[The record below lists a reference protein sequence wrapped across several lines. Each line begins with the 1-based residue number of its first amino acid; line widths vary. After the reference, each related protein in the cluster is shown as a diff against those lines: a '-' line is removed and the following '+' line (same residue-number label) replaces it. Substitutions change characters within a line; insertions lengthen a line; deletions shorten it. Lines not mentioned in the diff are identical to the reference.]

1 MTQMYK
7 VFVNKKEIIL
17 TTDVPQK
24 IKAKVLSLQSITLK
38 KIIRIVRTS
47 KVETLYLVHQN
58 PKKLLPLFK
67 EKLPVVVAAGGVVQ
81 NKEGKL
87 LFIYR
92 KKRWDLPKGKV
103 EKGESLE
110 EGALREV
117 MEETGV
123 KKLKVGDLAGVTY
136 HIFKRRNRYQLK
148 ESHWF
153 FISSKHEG
161 ELVPEAKEDITKAV
175 WKGKKKTIKA
185 LEKTYPNIAHLFDE
199 AKLIKFLFEEE

>member
-1 MTQMYK
+1 MYK
-7 VFVNKKEIIL
+7 VFVNKKEIVL
-17 TTDVPQK
+17 AVNAPK
-24 IKAKVLSLQSITLK
+24 KPKVKVLPLQETPLK
-38 KIIRIVRTS
+38 KIIRILRTT
-47 KVETLYLVHQN
+47 KVETLYLVHHN

-67 EKLPVVVAAGGVVQ
+67 KKLPVAVAAGGVVQ
-81 NKEGKL
+81 NEEGKV

-110 EGALREV
+110 EGAMREV

-136 HIFKRRNRYQLK
+136 HIFKRSNRYQLK

-175 WKGKKKTIKA
+175 WKGKNKTIKA

>member
-17 TTDVPQK
+17 TVNPPK
-24 IKAKVLSLQSITLK
+24 KSKAKVLSLQATPLK
-38 KIIRIVRTS
+38 KIIRILRYT
-47 KVETLYLVHQN
+47 KVETLYLVHDN

-67 EKLPVVVAAGGVVQ
+67 KKLPVTVAAGGVVQ

-103 EKGESLE
+103 EKSETLK
-110 EGALREV
+110 EGAKREV
-117 MEETGV
+117 KEETGV
-123 KKLKVGDLAGVTY
+123 KKLKVGDLVGVTY
-136 HIFKRRNRYQLK
+136 HIFKRNNRYQLK

-153 FISSKHEG
+153 HMTTKFDG
-161 ELVPEAKEDITKAV
+161 ELVPEAKEEITKAV
-175 WKGKKKTIKA
+175 WKGNKKTIKA
-185 LEKTYPNIAHLFDE
+185 LEKTYPNIAHLF
-199 AKLIKFLFEEE
+199 AKANLFRFLSVAE